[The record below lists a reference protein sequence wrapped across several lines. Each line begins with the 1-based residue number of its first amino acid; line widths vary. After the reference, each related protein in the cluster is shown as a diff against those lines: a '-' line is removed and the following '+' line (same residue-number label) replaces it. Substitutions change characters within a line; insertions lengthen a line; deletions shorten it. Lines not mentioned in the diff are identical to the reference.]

1 MRKIAL
7 IAALCLLLVAVPVAY
22 ARTFPAYGPLGQS
35 VMRPA
40 AQAQT
45 VRIGGTFTRQVAGVR
60 YVFTLM
66 KIDTTA
72 RKLTLDQRAK
82 GKKITLV
89 VPYDTN
95 NMALLMVREKQFSLT
110 VDTKRGAIRIGYGY

>member
-1 MRKIAL
+1 MRKLAIM
-7 IAALCLLLVAVPVAY
+7 AALCLLLVAVPVAY

-40 AQAQT
+40 PQGQT
-45 VRIGGTFTRQVAGVR
+45 VRVGGTFTRQVAGVR
-60 YVFTLM
+60 YIFTLL

-72 RKLTLDQRAK
+72 RKLTLEQRAK
-82 GKKITLV
+82 GKKTTLM

-95 NMALLMVREKQFSLT
+95 NMALLVAREKQISLT
-110 VDTKRGAIRIGYGY
+110 VDPKRGAIRIGYGY